1 MRLADGVLRP
11 VWVLVG
17 GIPPVLRFPAGIIVP
32 LYISITRASP
42 DSAGLE
48 IESTRTAMFLSVII
62 VYILFHGPPKDL
74 QAAPPSGPAANPS
87 VGGPPTMGTPYG

>member
-1 MRLADGVLRP
+1 

-42 DSAGLE
+42 DAAG
-48 IESTRTAMFLSVII
+48 IEVEATRTAMFLSVVV
-62 VYILFHGPPKDL
+62 VYILFHGPPKD
-74 QAAPPSGPAANPS
+74 AAATTSPAPPGPFPT
-87 VGGPPTMGTPYG
+87 VPPPAGAPHG